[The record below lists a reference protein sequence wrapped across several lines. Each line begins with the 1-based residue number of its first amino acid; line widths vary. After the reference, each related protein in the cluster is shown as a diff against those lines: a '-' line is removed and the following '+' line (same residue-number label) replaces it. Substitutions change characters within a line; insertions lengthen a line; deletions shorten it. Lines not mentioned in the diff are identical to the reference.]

1 VISSPTSVEWIWT
14 FRRADIVAARKR
26 AGTPISALD
35 AQIAAICR
43 QYEATLATRN
53 LQDFTASGVEL
64 VDPRRS

>member
-1 VISSPTSVEWIWT
+1 MRAGVALLPEGP
-14 FRRADIVAARKR
+14 RRDDIVAARKR

-64 VDPRRS
+64 VDPWRS